1 MDVSKP
7 QVDERADS
15 FIQFSGFESLRFRG
29 FQAKIYELK
38 AVTVSFHTHN
48 TQQRRACV
56 CVCVVCLPSFRCWAS
71 FSSVNKGID
80 CCT

>member
-29 FQAKIYELK
+29 FQAEIYELN
-38 AVTVSFHTHN
+38 AVTVTQHTAE
-48 TQQRRACV
+48 TCV
-56 CVCVVCLPSFRCWAS
+56 CVSCVGCRFVAGPH
-71 FSSVNKGID
+71 SVQ
-80 CCT
+80 